1 MLFIIISQILVF
13 TSKFTAFL
21 SPVKNKKQTW
31 CFLPPLVS
39 LPDEIYLLFM
49 LFPKLLSHT
58 YICTVGFETCTKSFS
73 FQLRMYKASL
83 SSIISFFLLWNKY
96 FAFFPNTSNFF
107 IDSQMYRGF
116 LLPPQR
122 MYGIFEQFTLEKNLM
137 FCFCCIRFICSVFVP
152 LPLLSPSSIHCI
164 RELRYDHLKIP
175 KKIFSCCIYVLSK

>member
-1 MLFIIISQILVF
+1 MF

-49 LFPKLLSHT
+49 LFPKLLSHS
-58 YICTVGFETCTKSFS
+58 YIYTVGFETCTKSFS

-83 SSIISFFLLWNKY
+83 SSITSFFMLWHKY

-107 IDSQMYRGF
+107 TDSQMYRGF
-116 LLPPQR
+116 LLPP
-122 MYGIFEQFTLEKNLM
+122 EDVWNLRTIYVGKKSNVL
-137 FCFCCIRFICSVFVP
+137 FLLYTFYLFSICP

-175 KKIFSCCIYVLSK
+175 KKYFPAVFMLSK